1 MFSALQKFILKDLS
15 TSRGA
20 SPEQFQ
26 RYYSK
31 QSNPPKQQ
39 DQQTSITRS
48 LERLIDAGCVTGK
61 GRRTK
66 EKWFFDEVKLTPEGR
81 RQVKRL
87 FEQPRL
93 PLFTR
98 KNKYGTIKKN

>member
-1 MFSALQKFILKDLS
+1 MPSALQKFILKDLYI
-15 TSRGA
+15 SRRA
-20 SPEQFQ
+20 APEQFQ
-26 RYYSK
+26 NYYNK

-48 LERLIDAGCVTGK
+48 LERLIDAGYVTGK

-66 EKWFFDEVKLTPEGR
+66 EKWFFDEVGLTPEGR
-81 RQVKRL
+81 RQAKRL

-98 KNKYGTIKKN
+98 KK